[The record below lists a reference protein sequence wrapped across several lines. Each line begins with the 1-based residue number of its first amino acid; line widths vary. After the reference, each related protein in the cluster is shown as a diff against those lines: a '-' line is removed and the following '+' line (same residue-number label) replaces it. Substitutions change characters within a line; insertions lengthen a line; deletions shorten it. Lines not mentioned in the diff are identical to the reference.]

1 MSCVNR
7 KRRAGTVKGFCR
19 PKTLVMGLFLSI
31 VGPHLNAQVRLDHS
45 IVLTQ
50 LPAQEISVPQTGGV
64 TRSDFGIGGR
74 IICLVPDGSVRNL
87 TPDFHS
93 ACDPDISF
101 DARHILFAGKRTA
114 ADPWAIYEMA
124 ADGTEVRQITRDPD
138 DCRSPCYQ
146 SAMFTLNSPAPWFQ
160 VAFIVI
166 SKDQADEFGK
176 SPTRILY
183 SCKLDGSEVRRL
195 THMPASCLDPS
206 MSYDGRLLLSSE
218 RRLGF
223 GRDCRSRFD
232 LFGVNLD
239 GTDFA
244 LYSPAG
250 PARFRHMACST
261 QQLVI
266 FVESESPP
274 WDGSGTLGSVTIR
287 RPLYSYR
294 PVTKPGDGLF
304 HSPSPLGDG
313 RILVSRRSTNGSDT
327 HAVVCMDPMTG
338 KFGNI
343 FDAPEYQDIQ
353 AKALVARNEPDGR
366 SSVVS
371 EDDKTGKLY
380 CLSVS
385 INDLKDPQA
394 LGPATAKRI
403 RILEGIPPLAANGI
417 SPEDSAP
424 VTQRRI
430 LGEIDLEKDGSFN
443 VEIPAAIP
451 IELQVLD
458 ADGLALRTCRWI
470 WAMNHEQR
478 GCIGCHEDPE
488 LTPPN
493 VLAEALNR
501 KSTPLAIPPQERRT
515 VDFRRDVMPILSAKC
530 ITCHTSRHRSLKMI
544 SNSTNTQDR
553 QAYDAL
559 VNTATGQYVM
569 PGQARTSRLI
579 WRILGR
585 QTSRPW
591 DEVTKTETN
600 TPMPPKNATAL
611 TTDEK
616 RMIVEWIDLGAVWD
630 AIGQTNNREDR

>member
-1 MSCVNR
+1 
-7 KRRAGTVKGFCR
+7 
-19 PKTLVMGLFLSI
+19 MGLFLSF
-31 VGPHLNAQVRLDHS
+31 VGPPLSAQVRLDHP

-50 LPAQEISVPQTGGV
+50 LPAKETPVPQTGGGAHTDYGV
-64 TRSDFGIGGR
+64 GAR
-74 IICLVPDGSVRNL
+74 IILLSPDASVRNL

-93 ACDPDISF
+93 ACDPELAF
-101 DARHILFAGKRTA
+101 DARHILFAGKKTA
-114 ADPWAIYEMA
+114 ADPWTIYEMA
-124 ADGTEVRQITRDPD
+124 DDGSEVRQITRDLG

-166 SKDQADEFGK
+166 AQDQPDEFGRA
-176 SPTRILY
+176 PTSVLY

-195 THMPASCLDPS
+195 TYTLASCLDPF

-218 RRLGF
+218 GRLGL
-223 GRDCRSRFD
+223 GRDTQSRID

-261 QQLVI
+261 LKLVI
-266 FVESESPP
+266 FVESDSSP
-274 WDGSGTLGSVTIR
+274 WDGSGSLGSVTLR

-304 HSPSPLGDG
+304 HSPSPLADG
-313 RILVSRRSTNGSDT
+313 RILVSRRSADGSDT
-327 HAVVCMDPMTG
+327 HAVVRLDPATG
-338 KFGNI
+338 QFEKV
-343 FDAPEYQDIQ
+343 FDDPAFHDIQ
-353 AKALVARNEPDGR
+353 AKALIARSEPDGR

-394 LGPATAKRI
+394 LAPAAAKKLRI
-403 RILEGIPPLAANGI
+403 IEGLIAGKRSGQELVPP
-417 SPEDSAP
+417 
-424 VTQRRI
+424 VQRRI
-430 LGEIDLEKDGSFN
+430 IGQIDLEKDGSFN

-458 ADGLALRTCRWI
+458 EDGLALQTCRWI

-493 VLAEALNR
+493 VLAESLNR
-501 KSTPLAIPPQERRT
+501 KSTPLAIPPQQRRT
-515 VDFRRDVMPILSAKC
+515 VDLRRDVMPILSAKC
-530 ITCHTSRHRSLKMI
+530 VTCHTSKHPSLKLAEDPATAGPH
-544 SNSTNTQDR
+544 N
-553 QAYDAL
+553 QAYRAL
-559 VNTATGQYVM
+559 MIPDSSKSGHGKYVT
-569 PGQARTSRLI
+569 PGQARTSLLI
-579 WRILGR
+579 WKILGR

-591 DEVTKTETN
+591 DEVAKSGTI
-600 TPMPPKNATAL
+600 TPMPPKTAAPL
-611 TTDEK
+611 TKEEK
-616 RMIVEWIDLGAVWD
+616 QTLVEWIDLGALWD
-630 AIGQTNNREDR
+630 GIPDASNRENQ